1 MIRVNPDAE
10 YAAEMRQKLKEN
22 NMFCPCSL
30 ERNKDTKCR
39 CKEFR
44 DQIERGEEGYCH
56 CGLYY
61 YEKDGVSDEK

>member
-1 MIRVNPDAE
+1 MIRVNPDTE
-10 YAAEMRQKLKEN
+10 YVAEMRQKLKEN
-22 NMFCPCSL
+22 NGFCPCSL

-44 DQIERGEEGYCH
+44 DQIERGEEGCCH